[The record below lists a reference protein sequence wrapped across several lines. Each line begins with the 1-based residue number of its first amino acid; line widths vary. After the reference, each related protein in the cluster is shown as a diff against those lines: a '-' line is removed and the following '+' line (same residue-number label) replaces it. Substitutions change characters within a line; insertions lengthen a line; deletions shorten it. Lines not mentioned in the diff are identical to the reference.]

1 MCTKKEIAEAIKDLP
16 YNLNV
21 EDIIFEILE
30 EPEVYSAFKGD
41 LEKIL
46 YTTYVRKTIKES
58 TLDIENGNSLT
69 LQESQKRLE
78 ELYEDNNI

>member
-1 MCTKKEIAEAIKDLP
+1 MCTKKEIAEAIKNLP
-16 YNLNV
+16 YNLSV

-30 EPEVYSAFKGD
+30 DPKVYSECNGD

-46 YTTYVRKTIKES
+46 YTTYVRKSIKES
-58 TLDIENGNSLT
+58 SLDIQNGNSLT